1 MTEKSQNK
9 KLNNS
14 RQDHTGLLGGLRK
27 NIVMR
32 ALLAIVTV
40 VLTVIVLFSLTVA
53 WFTNV
58 VQTGGLHFQTEQW
71 EFDGEITIHQQNI
84 VMSPGDSGVIPLT
97 IENEGKHIVAA
108 SVSVS
113 KDSIT
118 TNVELT
124 EMMKKRLYFYVDT
137 TASRN
142 GESLDRVYISDRNSY
157 TYTILPESK
166 LVLTEATHNG
176 PLLKWEW
183 VYDVLGYYVIGQS
196 VEATGEVNI
205 SEYIRPIVYDYDE
218 TKATFNSDSSLATI
232 DGSKTALAFLKEI
245 TATDGY
251 AGAIDENTVPT
262 GRGYYPISV
271 DGNGYGVWLHLC
283 TYTEIQQNIMDDT
296 TIGQMQDTPACQVTI
311 KVSGSNSRE
320 EQTYVKSEAEL
331 ISALKN
337 PTSGVVTLSDDV
349 ALTAP
354 IALEEGTNAIL
365 DLNGKTLSTTAAQ
378 LFSLKPGANLSV
390 SNGSLSGSIENKTA
404 AVYAEGAYVTMKNV
418 NISNVYQGFSIK
430 DHLVDGSSSVRISGS
445 VIEASYNGIHLYGN
459 ADDSGSRTE
468 IIVENSTVKGAG
480 YAGICCNGSYRATD
494 IMVKNSTITGYWTA
508 IYHPQKQSAMT
519 IMNGTLEGYTGLVVK
534 GGTVTVEH
542 STVKGNGV
550 THSAPAYNNSGFSD
564 TADGIYLEGGYD
576 EDAVIYIN
584 GSSVVTSSGAEGS
597 LAVRHYAEDGTP
609 VAIHITG
616 GSYNTDIEKYC
627 ADGYRVIAN
636 ENGTYT
642 VEQEMT
648 Q

>member
-1 MTEKSQNK
+1 MTEKSR

-14 RQDHTGLLGGLRK
+14 RQDRTGLLGVLRK

-97 IENEGKHIVAA
+97 VENEGKHIVAA

-113 KDSIT
+113 KDSMT
-118 TNVELT
+118 TNAELT

-137 TASRN
+137 TATRN
-142 GESLDRVYISDRNSY
+142 DESMDRVYVSDKNSY

-166 LVLTEATHNG
+166 LMLTEASHNA

-183 VYDVLGYYVIGQS
+183 VYDVLGYYVVGQS

-218 TKATFNSDSSLATI
+218 TKTTFNSDSSLATI

-271 DGNGYGVWLHLC
+271 DANGYGVWLHLC
-283 TYTEIQQNIMDDT
+283 TYTEIQQNIADDT
-296 TIGQMQDTPACQVTI
+296 TIGQMQNAPACQVTI
-311 KVSGSNSRE
+311 KISGSNSRE
-320 EQTYVKSEAEL
+320 EQTHVKSEAEL

-337 PTSGVVTLSDDV
+337 PTAGIVTLSDDV

-354 IALEEGTNAIL
+354 IALGAGTNAIL
-365 DLNGKTLSTTAAQ
+365 DLNGKTLSTTASQ
-378 LFSLKPGANLSV
+378 IFSLQSGANLSV
-390 SNGSLSGSIENKTA
+390 SNGNLSGSIDNKTA

-459 ADDSGSRTE
+459 ADASGSRTE
-468 IIVENSTVKGAG
+468 IVVENSTVKGEG

-494 IMVKNSTITGYWTA
+494 ITVKNSTITGYWTA
-508 IYHPQKQSAMT
+508 IYHPQKQSTMT
-519 IMNGTLEGYTGLVVK
+519 ITNSTLTGYTGLVVK
-534 GGTVTVEH
+534 GGTVTVEN
-542 STVKGNGV
+542 STVTATPDAAHN
-550 THSAPAYNNSGFSD
+550 APAYNNSGFSD

-576 EDAVIYIN
+576 ADAVIYIN
-584 GSSVVTSSGAEGS
+584 GSSVVTSSGADGS

-616 GSYNTDIEKYC
+616 GSYNSDVKDYC
-627 ADGYRVIAN
+627 VDGYQVIAN
-636 ENGTYT
+636 GNGTYT
-642 VEQEMT
+642 VAQETT